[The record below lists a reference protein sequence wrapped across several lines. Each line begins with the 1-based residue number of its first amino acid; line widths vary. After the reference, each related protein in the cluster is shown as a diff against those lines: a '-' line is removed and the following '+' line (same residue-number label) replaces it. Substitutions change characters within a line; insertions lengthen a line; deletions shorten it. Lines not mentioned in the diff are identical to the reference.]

1 MKKSISTL
9 LAACIFMSLACI
21 AAHAQTAM
29 KSTQLSSV
37 DEDGIATSKNLG
49 SVAVNG
55 KAEKN
60 FKKDYHQTSAA
71 EWSVLGDNSLMC
83 RFVMNEILYR
93 AFYTSHGQWI
103 YTTAGY
109 GAARLDRAVY
119 DKIKRV
125 YYNSSIVFVNQID
138 MVNGKTIYI
147 VELRDENSIRK
158 IRVDDDEMEVVQEFE
173 KH

>member
-1 MKKSISTL
+1 MKKSNSIL
-9 LAACIFMSLACI
+9 LVASIFMSLTFI
-21 AAHAQTAM
+21 TAHAQTAM
-29 KSTQLSSV
+29 KNTQASSV
-37 DEDGIATSKNLG
+37 DEDGIATSKNVG
-49 SVAVNG
+49 SATVNRKAVR
-55 KAEKN
+55 N

-71 EWSVLGDNSLMC
+71 EWSVLEDNSLMC
-83 RFVMNEILYR
+83 RFVMDDIRYR
-93 AFYTSHGQWI
+93 AFYSSHGQWI

-109 GAARLDRAVY
+109 DAAKLDKAVY

-147 VELRDENSIRK
+147 VEIRDEKSIRK
-158 IRVDDDEMEVVQEFE
+158 IRVNDDEMEVVQEFD